1 MWAKLAK
8 KTLNIRGKYAL
19 MLLCFLLLAHPAAA
33 VRVAVVID
41 TPGQLI
47 AKCVTTSPDANAYA
61 IMQQTGQ
68 NIAWAYYGQALGHGL
83 CSITGIG
90 CPSSNCYCDP
100 DSYWNFY
107 AKEAGGEWTYSAVGF
122 DGGTSCAEHYCA
134 EEGEMLGFAYGS
146 YGTAPAGYTF
156 GEHAGRWRALRERIA
171 RGGNRLHKQ
180 LDGRQC
186 RAGGC
191 YSADKRV
198 DHILGDL
205 FAPAPMH
212 HL

>member
-156 GEHAGRWRALRERIA
+156 GEVCCSMPG
-171 RGGNRLHKQ
+171 
-180 LDGRQC
+180 DGAPC
-186 RAGGC
+186 GSVSLEEVIG
-191 YSADKRV
+191 YINSWTEGSAE
-198 DHILGDL
+198 LGDVIAL
-205 FAPAPMH
+205 INEWTTS
-212 HL
+212 